1 MHQHI
6 DNSLKMVQSCT
17 LITTAFV
24 WTVIESAGITPQF
37 MVLAQNE
44 EVVGAVCMTGQ

>member
-6 DNSLKMVQSCT
+6 DNSLKMVQCWA

-24 WTVIESAGITPQF
+24 WTVTESAGITPQF
-37 MVLAQNE
+37 MALAQNE
-44 EVVGAVCMTGQ
+44 EAVGAGQ